1 MNRANTIYY
10 RFKSE
15 KKKYS
20 INFDTTE
27 ISIGDIKKDI
37 IRRRSM
43 EKVPERFELIF
54 YNENNDEIRD
64 DNIKINP
71 LQMLCI

>member
-1 MNRANTIYY
+1 MNRSNTIYY

-27 ISIGDIKKDI
+27 ISIGDIKKEI
-37 IRRRSM
+37 IKRRNM

-54 YNENNDEIRD
+54 YNEKLFER
-64 DNIKINP
+64 KHY
-71 LQMLCI
+71 